1 MKVTIP
7 SCRPDAVRRLSERY
21 SLPLLLSTILER
33 RGVEEKD
40 LIYYLEQEF
49 LYQDIPFTVE
59 DVYTA
64 IERIEEAIE
73 EDEKILIFGDRDV
86 DGVTATAI
94 MYKGLKRLGANN
106 LAYRVPEGD
115 ESYGLTSDV
124 VDEILANGITL
135 VITVDNGISAFEEI
149 KRLEREGVSVIVTDH
164 HLPGE
169 RLPPATAILDPK
181 IEGSGF
187 LYDSLAGCAVAS
199 KLVWALLFSRT
210 PLYDSP
216 VILLHAEPGNGT
228 TRITAVKMDNLLEVD
243 RISDEILEG
252 DRCSID
258 SKLFAFLSC
267 GLPILVID
275 SETEKAMLSKVF
287 GRGVD
292 ISLQDIMPQLGKY
305 MPSMRG
311 KSLYELAHI
320 SRAARYVHVDK
331 EIETLISLF
340 KSLSIHTYP
349 ELSRD
354 FEDIM
359 QLEAIGTISDLM
371 PMTGEN
377 RLIVKKGLKLLE
389 KSPILPLQYLLA
401 KQNMLNRP
409 LCSQD
414 ISYKISPVL
423 NAAGRMGNPSRAVE
437 FLLCEDRGESEML
450 TSELLSYNSQRQKSE
465 ENALSDVK
473 DIALE
478 SYKSLGEKFI
488 VLEDDSIPRG
498 LTGTLASK
506 LSNEYEVPALVLASM
521 PDGRV
526 SASMRCKDPWNA
538 REFLSQFSF
547 LFDDYGGHRYAAG
560 FSMSIVNKD
569 EFVSCLKDLILTS
582 DSAEKEEHIIDVD
595 AEIPPEYMNFDIW
608 KLNEYMEP
616 FGQENES
623 LKLYVRDAIVEDSY
637 CLGSNPKHLR
647 LMLRI
652 GKYSW
657 PALWWNCYNRE
668 EFVKGRHVSFV
679 FSPEMNYWKGT
690 AREQL
695 LICDME
701 PIVDTL

>member
-1 MKVTIP
+1 MKINVE
-7 SCRPDAVRRLSERY
+7 SFRPDAVRRISERY
-21 SLPLLLSTILER
+21 YLPLLLSTILER

-40 LIYYLEQEF
+40 LIYYLEEEF
-49 LYQDIPFTVE
+49 LYQNIPFTVE

-73 EDEKILIFGDRDV
+73 EDENILIFGDRDV

-94 MYKGLKRLGANN
+94 MYKGLQRLGAKN
-106 LAYRVPEGD
+106 LSYRVPEGD
-115 ESYGLTSDV
+115 ESYGLTSDI
-124 VDEILANGITL
+124 VDEIISNGITL

-149 KRLEREGVSVIVTDH
+149 KMLEREGVSVIVTDH

-169 RLPPATAILDPK
+169 KLPPATAILDPK

-187 LYDSLAGCAVAS
+187 VYDSLAGCAVAS

-228 TRITAVKMDNLLEVD
+228 TRITAVKMENLIEVD
-243 RISDEILEG
+243 RISEEILDG
-252 DRCSID
+252 DRCKID
-258 SKLFAFLSC
+258 SRLFSFLSC

-275 SETEKAMLSKVF
+275 SDTEKAMLSRVF
-287 GRGVD
+287 GNNVD
-292 ISLQDIMPQLGKY
+292 ISLQDIMPQLSKC

-349 ELSRD
+349 ELSKG

-389 KSPILPLQYLLA
+389 KSPILPMQYLLA
-401 KQNMLNRP
+401 KQNLTNRP

-414 ISYKISPVL
+414 ISYRISPVL
-423 NAAGRMGNPSRAVE
+423 NAAGRMGNPSKAVE
-437 FLLCEDRGESEML
+437 FLLSSDRAECDNL
-450 TSELLSYNSQRQKSE
+450 AQELINLNTQRQKSE
-465 ENALSDVK
+465 ENALSEVK

-478 SYKSLGEKFI
+478 SYNALEQKFI
-488 VLEDDSIPRG
+488 VLEDESIPRG

-560 FSMSIVNKD
+560 FSMNSINKD
-569 EFVSCLKDLILTS
+569 EFLSCLKDLVLNA
-582 DSAEKEEHIIDVD
+582 DSLEKTESIVDVD

-608 KLNEYMEP
+608 KLNQYMEP

-623 LKLYVRDAIVEDSY
+623 LKLYVKDAIIDDSY

-652 GKYSW
+652 GRYSW
-657 PALWWNCYNRE
+657 PALWWNCPNRE
-668 EFVKGRHVSFV
+668 EYVKGRHVSFV

-690 AREQL
+690 AKEQL
-695 LICDME
+695 LIFDME
-701 PIVDTL
+701 PCD